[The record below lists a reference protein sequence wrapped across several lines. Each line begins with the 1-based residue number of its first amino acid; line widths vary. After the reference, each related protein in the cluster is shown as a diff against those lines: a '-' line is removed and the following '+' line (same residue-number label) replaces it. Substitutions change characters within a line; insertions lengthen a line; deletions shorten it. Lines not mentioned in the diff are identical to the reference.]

1 MLTPVHKP
9 KSYDVGQKHKLQQKA
24 MEPSAKDHKLLEP
37 HAASNAHR
45 FGPGLA
51 MPAPNVIS
59 QFMFWLW
66 VVVLV
71 TRVT

>member
-1 MLTPVHKP
+1 
-9 KSYDVGQKHKLQQKA
+9 
-24 MEPSAKDHKLLEP
+24 MEPSAKDHKLLP
-37 HAASNAHR
+37 TD
-45 FGPGLA
+45 LA
-51 MPAPNVIS
+51 QVWPCPAPNVIS